1 MKVYAVILYISNF
14 LLRKIFIGYTKKV
27 FKGFTKLFHSDIH
40 VILLEEEAIHLAA
53 SLKGKNAI
61 ITGAGRGIGY
71 AVAIALAKEGV
82 NVGLIARS
90 KEQLEK
96 VVNEVEALG
105 VKAAF
110 AVADVSENEE
120 VTKATEFIT
129 NELGAI
135 DILINNAGIAKFGNF
150 MDLEIDEWE
159 KIIQVN
165 LMGVYYVTRAV
176 LPGMI
181 EQKSGDIINI
191 SSSAG
196 QKGAPITSAY
206 SASKF
211 GVLGI
216 TESLAMEVRKH
227 NIRVTALTPSTVAT
241 DLAIENN
248 LTDGNPDKVM
258 QPEDIAEFIVAQ
270 LKLNKRIF
278 IKEAGLWSTNP

>member
-1 MKVYAVILYISNF
+1 MA
-14 LLRKIFIGYTKKV
+14 T
-27 FKGFTKLFHSDIH
+27 
-40 VILLEEEAIHLAA
+40 

-90 KEQLEK
+90 VEQLAK
-96 VVNEVEALG
+96 VVKEVEALG

-110 AVADVSENEE
+110 AVADVSKNEE

-241 DLAIENN
+241 DLAIDNN

-258 QPEDIAEFIVAQ
+258 QPEDIAEFIVSQ

>member
-1 MKVYAVILYISNF
+1 M
-14 LLRKIFIGYTKKV
+14 
-27 FKGFTKLFHSDIH
+27 
-40 VILLEEEAIHLAA
+40 AA

-90 KEQLEK
+90 KEQLGK

-278 IKEAGLWSTNP
+278 IKEAGLWSTNQ

>member
-1 MKVYAVILYISNF
+1 MSGRLS
-14 LLRKIFIGYTKKV
+14 
-27 FKGFTKLFHSDIH
+27 
-40 VILLEEEAIHLAA
+40 
-53 SLKGKNAI
+53 GKNAI
-61 ITGAGRGIGY
+61 ITGAGRGIGR
-71 AVAIALAKEGV
+71 AIALALAAEGV
-82 NVGLIARS
+82 NVGLLAQS
-90 KEQLEK
+90 KETLQSVGK
-96 VVNEVEALG
+96 EAEAHG
-105 VKAAF
+105 VKVALAT
-110 AVADVSENEE
+110 ADVSSKDE
-120 VTKATEFIT
+120 VNLAIDSLTS
-129 NELGAI
+129 NLGQV

-150 MDLEIDEWE
+150 MDLDVPDWE

-181 EQKSGDIINI
+181 GQKSGDIINI

-196 QKGAPITSAY
+196 QKGAPLTSAY

-211 GVLGI
+211 GVFGL

-227 NIRVTALTPSTVAT
+227 NIRVTALAPSTVAT
-241 DLAIENN
+241 DLAVENN
-248 LTDGNPDKVM
+248 LTDGNPEKVM

>member
-1 MKVYAVILYISNF
+1 MSTN
-14 LLRKIFIGYTKKV
+14 
-27 FKGFTKLFHSDIH
+27 
-40 VILLEEEAIHLAA
+40 
-53 SLKGKNAI
+53 LKGKNAI
-61 ITGAGRGIGY
+61 ITGAGRGIGR
-71 AVAIALAKEGV
+71 AIAIALANEGV

-90 KEQLEK
+90 EEHLQVVVKET
-96 VVNEVEALG
+96 EAQG
-105 VKAAF
+105 VKAVF
-110 AVADVSENEE
+110 ATADISSNEE
-120 VTKATEFIT
+120 VTKAIHSLT
-129 NELGAI
+129 NELGTI
-135 DILINNAGIAKFGNF
+135 DILINNAGIAKFGKF
-150 MDLEIDEWE
+150 MDLEVEEWE

-181 EQKSGDIINI
+181 ERQSGDIINI

-211 GVLGI
+211 GVMGI

-227 NIRVTALTPSTVAT
+227 NIRVSALTPSTVAT
-241 DLAIENN
+241 DLAIDND

-258 QPEDIAEFIVAQ
+258 QPEDIAEFIVSQ

-278 IKEAGLWSTNP
+278 VKEAGLWSTNP